1 MESSVATWL
10 ALGGTAPATTDR
22 LELREHIEWK
32 LVRLNALRPY
42 SNRRPSAPK
51 CPTQADGKASNPF
64 LMRRWSKLFIPTLR
78 EAPADAEVASHKF
91 LLRAGYIRQLG
102 AGIYNYLFLGQRS
115 LNKITAIVRE
125 EMDKIGQEFYLPG
138 ILPREP
144 WEESG
149 RWTGMGD
156 NMFRLKDRK
165 GADLCLGMTHEEI
178 MTSIARGELRSYK
191 QLPQIWYQIQTK
203 FRDEPRP
210 KSGLLRVR
218 QFIMKDSYSFDID
231 KAGLDKSFDLHD
243 EVYRRIFTRCGLKF
257 VAVEAD
263 SGAMGGSQSQ
273 EFMVYTDA
281 GEDLIAGC
289 PVCGY
294 AANLEKATSRLEPVT
309 EMEATGD
316 GKPEL
321 VHTPGCAAITDVA
334 AFFKISPASDI
345 KCVAYM
351 ALKRG
356 VADEPDTWHGVA
368 AFLRGDHQVN
378 ETKLL
383 GAIGGSELRT
393 MHAEELEQYFHG
405 PAGYLGPVGLAPTA
419 KPLEAGLTVVVDKAL
434 EGRQNMVCG
443 ANKVDYHLR
452 NVTPGRDFGWTL
464 SAGIRSVNEGEGCP
478 KKYETSPNHEEQVIH
493 PRRPDGFCTGTL
505 VVGKAVEVGHI
516 FKLGYKY
523 SESMGARVL
532 DENGKEVTPI
542 MGSYGIGIERI
553 LTAAIEQSNDA
564 NGFWLPASIAPFTV
578 VVTVTN
584 MADAALRETGETL
597 AAELESAGL
606 DVLLDDRDERAGVK
620 FKDADLVGIPFRINV
635 GKKAASGQVEL
646 VTRKLSQ
653 GPKAGPG
660 SPPAGS
666 EDVALGDVLT
676 LLKRRIEEEDLLSDA
691 GLQP

>member
-1 MESSVATWL
+1 M
-10 ALGGTAPATTDR
+10 
-22 LELREHIEWK
+22 H
-32 LVRLNALRPY
+32 
-42 SNRRPSAPK
+42 
-51 CPTQADGKASNPF
+51 
-64 LMRRWSKLFIPTLR
+64 RWSKLFVPTLR

-91 LLRAGYIRQLG
+91 LIRAGYIRQLG

-115 LNKITAIVRE
+115 LNKIIGIVRE
-125 EMDKIGQEFYLPG
+125 EMDQIGQEFFLPA
-138 ILPREP
+138 ILPKEP
-144 WEESG
+144 WEQSG

-165 GADLCLGMTHEEI
+165 GAELCLGMTHEEI
-178 MTSIARGELRSYK
+178 MTTIARSELRSYK

-210 KSGLLRVR
+210 KGGLLRVR

-231 KAGLDKSFDLHD
+231 KAGLDESFDRHD
-243 EVYRRIFTRCGLKF
+243 AVYRKIFTRCGLKF

-281 GEDLIAGC
+281 GEDLIASC

-294 AANLEKATSRLEPVT
+294 AANLEKATSKLDPVV
-309 EMEATGD
+309 EMEPTAD

-321 VHTPGCAAITDVA
+321 VSTPGCAAISDVA
-334 AFFKISPASDI
+334 EFFKILPASDI

-356 VADEPDTWHGVA
+356 AAGKPDTWHGVA

-383 GAIGGSELRT
+383 GAIAGAELRT
-393 MHAEELEQYFHG
+393 MQAEELAKYFNG
-405 PAGYLGPVGLAPTA
+405 PAGYLGPVGLKHDE
-419 KPLEAGLTVVVDKAL
+419 KPLGDGLTVIVDKSL
-434 EGRQNMVCG
+434 EGRKNLVAG
-443 ANKVDYHLR
+443 ANKQDYHLR
-452 NVTPGRDFGWTL
+452 NVVPGRDFTWTL
-464 SAGIRSVNEGEGCP
+464 AADIRSVNEGEACP
-478 KKYETSPNHEEQVIH
+478 SDHCAGK
-493 PRRPDGFCTGTL
+493 L

-532 DENGKEVTPI
+532 DPNGKEVTPI

-553 LTAAIEQSNDA
+553 LTAAIEQSNDQ

-584 MADAALRETGETL
+584 VGDPVLREAGEKL
-597 AAELESAGL
+597 AAELEAAGL

-620 FKDADLVGIPFRINV
+620 FKDADLVGIPYRINV
-635 GKKAASGQVEL
+635 GKKVASGVVEL
-646 VTRKLSQ
+646 VTRATSTS
-653 GPKAGPG
+653 A
-660 SPPAGS
+660 
-666 EDVALGDVLT
+666 DVAMTDVLT
-676 LLKRRIEEEDLLSDA
+676 QVKERVQEDALLTAVEA
-691 GLQP
+691 

>member
-1 MESSVATWL
+1 M
-10 ALGGTAPATTDR
+10 
-22 LELREHIEWK
+22 H
-32 LVRLNALRPY
+32 
-42 SNRRPSAPK
+42 
-51 CPTQADGKASNPF
+51 
-64 LMRRWSKLFIPTLR
+64 RWSQLFVPTLR

-91 LLRAGYIRQLG
+91 LIRAGYIRQLG

-115 LNKITAIVRE
+115 LNKIIGIVRE
-125 EMDKIGQEFYLPG
+125 EMDQIGQEFFLPA
-138 ILPREP
+138 ILPKEP
-144 WEESG
+144 WEQSG

-165 GADLCLGMTHEEI
+165 GAELCLGMTHEEI
-178 MTSIARGELRSYK
+178 MTTIARSELRSYK

-210 KSGLLRVR
+210 KGGLLRVR

-231 KAGLDKSFDLHD
+231 RAGLDESFDRHD
-243 EVYRRIFTRCGLKF
+243 AVYRKIFTRCGLKF

-281 GEDLIAGC
+281 GEDLIASC

-294 AANLEKATSRLEPVT
+294 AANLEKATSKLDPVV
-309 EMEATGD
+309 EMEPTAD

-321 VHTPGCAAITDVA
+321 VSTPGCAAISDVA
-334 AFFKISPASDI
+334 EFFKILPASDI

-356 VADEPDTWHGVA
+356 AAGKPDTWHGVA

-383 GAIGGSELRT
+383 GAIAGAELRT
-393 MHAEELEQYFHG
+393 MQAEELAKYFNG
-405 PAGYLGPVGLAPTA
+405 PAGYLGPVGLKHDE
-419 KPLEAGLTVVVDKAL
+419 KPLGDGLTVIVDKSL
-434 EGRQNMVCG
+434 EGRKNLVAG
-443 ANKVDYHLR
+443 ANKQDYHLR
-452 NVTPGRDFGWTL
+452 NVVPGRDFTWTL
-464 SAGIRSVNEGEGCP
+464 AADIRSVNEGEACP
-478 KKYETSPNHEEQVIH
+478 ADHCAGK
-493 PRRPDGFCTGTL
+493 L

-532 DENGKEVTPI
+532 DPNGKEVTPI

-553 LTAAIEQSNDA
+553 LTAAIEQSNDQ

-584 MADAALRETGETL
+584 VGDPVLREAGEKL
-597 AAELESAGL
+597 AAELEAAGL

-620 FKDADLVGIPFRINV
+620 FKDADLVGIPYRINV
-635 GKKAASGQVEL
+635 GKKVASGVVEL
-646 VTRKLSQ
+646 VTRATST
-653 GPKAGPG
+653 
-660 SPPAGS
+660 SV
-666 EDVALGDVLT
+666 DVAFTDVLAQLKERVQEDA
-676 LLKRRIEEEDLLSDA
+676 LLTAIEA
-691 GLQP
+691 